1 MQTLIKGLEKE
12 VADKK
17 QQLLDNQKHVVV
29 LTKQREDEKDTY
41 NSTVNRLKSKLAEL
55 KQQVGTQCV
64 TIFLLKTFVTFNVF
78 HIIITCTLQTIVTQF
93 EYILI
98 QFLYV
103 VFKRYSF
110 TLPIRL

>member
-1 MQTLIKGLEKE
+1 MQTLIRSLEKE

-17 QQLLDNQKHVVV
+17 QQLLDYQKHVVV
-29 LTKQREDEKDTY
+29 LTKQREDEKETH
-41 NSTVNRLKSKLAEL
+41 NSTVNRLKNKLAKV

-78 HIIITCTLQTIVTQF
+78 HIIITCILQTIGSQF

-103 VFKRYSF
+103 VFKGLF
-110 TLPIRL
+110 I